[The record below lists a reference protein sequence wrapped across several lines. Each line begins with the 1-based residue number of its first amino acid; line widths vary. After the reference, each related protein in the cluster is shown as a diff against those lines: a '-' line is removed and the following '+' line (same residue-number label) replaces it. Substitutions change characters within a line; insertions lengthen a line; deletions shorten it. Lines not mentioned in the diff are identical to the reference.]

1 MLGGELARRVWGMVG
16 RVFPRCGMISQA
28 IAFNVFLAFF
38 PTLLLAVGFASSWI
52 GSKTELLETIRN
64 FTEFLPPGSQGIVT
78 DFLER
83 GGPDIWKYTAI
94 GAVGTLL
101 GGSQVMKLLMEG
113 IHLIYG
119 DEERI
124 GFLHRQLRGLLLLL
138 ITMAPIVVAGIFGVF
153 GKPLR
158 HWLTEQL
165 WKNAPV
171 QGIFLSESLPR
182 RQRQF
187 FPRQAANARPGDRDL
202 PPAQD
207 ELPLAIAVSVRLP
220 LGTPQSTRAAQP
232 LAILLEHLHNTREP
246 LGEHDV
252 EQLRPRVQTPLSK
265 RRSARR
271 TRPPT
276 FLVEPT
282 VPRGDRERRNKEVRG
297 CLGLRPSPCSS
308 QLEERAARREDSA
321 DGAALGS
328 APCGR
333 P

>member
-158 HWLTEQL
+158 HWMTEQL

-171 QGIFLSESLPR
+171 HGMWLV
-182 RQRQF
+182 F
-187 FPRQAANARPGDRDL
+187 FPAVAMVLAMLALTVIYWVARPQEKHLSHVL
-202 PPAQD
+202 P
-207 ELPLAIAVSVRLP
+207 
-220 LGTPQSTRAAQP
+220 
-232 LAILLEHLHNTREP
+232 
-246 LGEHDV
+246 
-252 EQLRPRVQTPLSK
+252 
-265 RRSARR
+265 
-271 TRPPT
+271 
-276 FLVEPT
+276 
-282 VPRGDRERRNKEVRG
+282 
-297 CLGLRPSPCSS
+297 
-308 QLEERAARREDSA
+308 
-321 DGAALGS
+321 GAALATTLWWVVNALFGLYVRRMPANVVYGGLAAVIGLLVWMQLS
-328 APCGR
+328 AVIVFLGAGWNAEAAVGR
-333 P
+333 RG